1 MTDASTRD
9 AAEPAGHEEKER
21 PSLWAELRSVLFI
34 LLAVLFVHSFV
45 AKPFYIPSESMM
57 PGLLK
62 GDRLLV
68 TKYPYGWSYISPSFH
83 LLPFMKGRVFGRLPE
98 RGDVVIAV
106 PIGRDVDYI
115 KRVIGLPGDTIAVRG
130 GRVILNGRMLPRD
143 NPHTLTLPVDANS
156 PCSPSVYPDARVTLP
171 DGTQQ
176 CRLTVVDET
185 IPSRDGPV
193 RFPIIDDQ
201 TTIGDEYGPI
211 TIPAGHVFLMGDNR
225 DRSADSRFPV
235 EDEGLGGPIP
245 WENLGGRAEFI
256 TFSMDGTA
264 TWYNPLSWFEAAR
277 GDRALIGLHPEPAF
291 PQSGLSPSNRDPA
304 PGR

>member
-1 MTDASTRD
+1 M
-9 AAEPAGHEEKER
+9 
-21 PSLWAELRSVLFI
+21 
-34 LLAVLFVHSFV
+34 
-45 AKPFYIPSESMM
+45 
-57 PGLLK
+57 
-62 GDRLLV
+62 
-68 TKYPYGWSYISPSFH
+68 
-83 LLPFMKGRVFGRLPE
+83 FGRLPE

-115 KRVIGLPGDTIAVRG
+115 KRVIGLPGDTLAVRG

-156 PCSPSVYPDARVTLP
+156 PCAPSVYPDARVTLP

-193 RFPIIDDQ
+193 RFPIIDDL
-201 TTIGDEYGPI
+201 TNTPGDDYGPI

-245 WENLGGRAEFI
+245 WENLGGRAEFV

-264 TWYNPLSWFEAAR
+264 NWYNPLSWIEGAR
-277 GDRALIGLHPEPAF
+277 GGRALIGLHPEPV
-291 PQSGLSPSNRDPA
+291 PA
-304 PGR
+304 EPVPADGR